1 MRADLKNNDASK
13 LGKTS
18 QDWFTP
24 GRFLILLAICI
35 FAAFPEVVTGIATF
49 VYRDYGI
56 FSYPNAYYLK
66 QCFWRGEIP
75 FWNPLNNC
83 GIPFLA
89 QWNTQTL
96 YPPALFYLLLPLE
109 WSLPIFNLIHLFF
122 AGIGMYLLLYL
133 IVKNRLGAAIGSIA
147 YCFSGIAINSVMWQS
162 NIAAMGWAPWF
173 IAAVYQ
179 YVLKKNQKLHTIIIT
194 GAMQLLSGSPEITA
208 STYII
213 AAAIV
218 LPELFKNKSK
228 ILPLAICA
236 VVIGLLTAAQMFPF
250 LDLVKESNR
259 GGRFVGYVWN
269 MPAHGW
275 ANFFVP
281 LFHFYNS
288 EMGVFLQY
296 NQCWTSSYYCGLF
309 ILLISIFAVFQSRKL
324 YTLLLA
330 ALFLLAVALAMG
342 MEGVLYKPAISLL
355 PALKMMRYPVKFLI
369 ISVMATPFLAAE
381 GISLLSQENGLR
393 LTNYKNLL
401 LIVFIGFVASG
412 LILFDNLIFPLER
425 DNWNAIAYNALER
438 WVLCASAMLAVY
450 GVIKN
455 FKCHSLLQPLLAVVV
470 FIDLFT
476 HNPVQNPTIQPW
488 VYEPDLTKTEWK
500 KDPALLPLPEPGVSR
515 VFLRPKDDE
524 LFGHVYMRD
533 FVADYLASRL
543 FLFCNCNLLENI
555 PKADGFFPLDIKRYF
570 DFYFLF
576 RKKDG
581 KFDQRLLDIMSISH
595 INEDGMF
602 FHFHR
607 RENFFPLL
615 TIGYKPLF
623 ADPPEIFQMLTDSN
637 FNPRAE
643 VILPSDVRDK
653 IKSQRDENSQVRFI
667 SFSSHKIEFE
677 TACQKPSIVFIS
689 QAFYKNWKA
698 YIGREQIPVYPAD
711 YAFTAIEVPA
721 GKQRVVL
728 RYIDSAFFTGFA
740 LAVFALLATSLLI
753 LYQWKKSIVAKNPN
767 LSKAG

>member
-1 MRADLKNNDASK
+1 MRANFKNNDLSDPD
-13 LGKTS
+13 TTT

-24 GRFLILLAICI
+24 KRFLILLALCI

-83 GIPFLA
+83 GVPFLA
-89 QWNTQTL
+89 QWNTQAL

-122 AGIGMYLLLYL
+122 AGIGMYLLLNL
-133 IVKNRLGAAIGSIA
+133 VVKNRLGAVIGSIT

-179 YVLKKNQKLHTIIIT
+179 YVKRENQKLHTIIIT
-194 GAMQLLSGSPEITA
+194 GTMQLLAGSPEITA
-208 STYII
+208 ATYII
-213 AAAIV
+213 AAALV
-218 LPELFKNKSK
+218 LPELFKNKTK

-236 VVIGLLTAAQMFPF
+236 VAMALLTAAQMFPF
-250 LDLVKESNR
+250 LGLVNESNR

-269 MPAHGW
+269 MPVYGW

-281 LFHFYNS
+281 LFHFYHS

-309 ILLISIFAVFQSRKL
+309 IILVSIFAALHSKKL
-324 YTLLLA
+324 HTLLLVF
-330 ALFLLAVALAMG
+330 LFLLGVALAMG
-342 MEGVLYKPAISLL
+342 MEGLLYKPAISLI

-369 ISVMATPFLAAE
+369 ISVMAAPFLAAE
-381 GISLLSQENGLR
+381 GISLLCSARNNLR
-393 LTNYKNLL
+393 STNFKNLL
-401 LIVFIGFVASG
+401 LIVFIGLIASC
-412 LILFDNLIFPLER
+412 LILFDNLIFPLAR
-425 DNWNAIAYNALER
+425 DNWNAIAYNSFER
-438 WVLCASAMLAVY
+438 WVLCASAIIAIY
-450 GVIKN
+450 GIIKN
-455 FKCHSLLQPLLAVVV
+455 LKCHRLLQLLLPVVI

-476 HNPVQNPTIQPW
+476 HNPIQNPTIQPW
-488 VYEPDLTKTEWK
+488 VYEPDLTKSEWK
-500 KDPALLPLPEPGVSR
+500 KDPALIPLPEPGVSR
-515 VFLRPKDDE
+515 VFLRPNDDQ

-533 FVADYLASRL
+533 LVADYLASRL

-570 DFYFLF
+570 DFYFLL
-576 RKKDG
+576 RRKDG
-581 KFDQRLLDIMSISH
+581 NIDQRFLDIMSISH
-595 INEDGMF
+595 INEDGKF
-602 FHFHR
+602 FHFQR
-607 RENFFPLL
+607 RENFFPLV

-623 ADPPEIFQMLTDSN
+623 ADPPEIFQLLTSSN
-637 FNPRAE
+637 FNPRGE
-643 VILPSDVRDK
+643 VLLPSDLKEK
-653 IKSQRDENSQVRFI
+653 IKSQRDENSQVKMI

-677 TACQKPSIVFIS
+677 TTCEKPTIVFIS

-698 YIGREQIPVYPAD
+698 FIGGKQIPVYPANF
-711 YAFTAIEVPA
+711 AFTAIEAPA
-721 GKQRVVL
+721 GKHTVVL
-728 RYIDSAFFTGFA
+728 RYIDTAFFAGFA
-740 LAVFALLATSLLI
+740 LSVLALLSISLLI
-753 LYQWKKSIVAKNPN
+753 LYQWKKSIAIKTQR
-767 LSKAG
+767 